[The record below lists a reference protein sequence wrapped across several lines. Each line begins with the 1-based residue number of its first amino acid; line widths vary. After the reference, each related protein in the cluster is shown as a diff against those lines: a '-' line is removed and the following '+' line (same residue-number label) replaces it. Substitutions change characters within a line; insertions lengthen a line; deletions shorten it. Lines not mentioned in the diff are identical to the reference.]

1 MLNKLWGYI
10 AAAGA
15 LVAAI
20 FIAYFK
26 GSQAKANEIKAET
39 EEAARE
45 YQNAGSEALIGGL
58 EDEQKVKNEKVDT
71 DKRDHFSR

>member
-1 MLNKLWGYI
+1 MSKIWAMLGI
-10 AAAGA
+10 VMGA
-15 LVAAI
+15 IAAI
-20 FIAYFK
+20 FGAFFA
-26 GSQAKANEIKAET
+26 GSKSKANEIKAET

-58 EDEQKVKNEKVDT
+58 EDEQKVKNEQVDT